1 MNFQSCCSALVCPAL
16 QVHSRAGAQPSV
28 RWPAWEPIRACP
40 YVCWRTPA
48 APEASAVL
56 IESSERRVSFRPPSV
71 TAQAMAA
78 RSYSRAWPQ
87 PRRAGGGEEFH
98 CIAQLRPLPSCRIR
112 PQLAAHQGSLLD
124 STPAVQP
131 AASGSG
137 HCFRRTASLRASN
150 AGKPSPPPSRSFDEI
165 L

>member
-1 MNFQSCCSALVCPAL
+1 MNLQSCCSALVCPAL
-16 QVHSRAGAQPSV
+16 QVHSRAGTQPSV
-28 RWPAWEPIRACP
+28 RWPACEPIRACP
-40 YVCWRTPA
+40 YVCWETPA
-48 APEASAVL
+48 APEASAVI

-78 RSYSRAWPQ
+78 SSCSRAWPQ

-112 PQLAAHQGSLLD
+112 PPARRTPGLAARLYTRCSAGRERIRALLQ
-124 STPAVQP
+124 THGI
-131 AASGSG
+131 AACIECWQAQS
-137 HCFRRTASLRASN
+137 
-150 AGKPSPPPSRSFDEI
+150 SPIEI